1 MTAAENSEARCSSVA
16 PVPPRIFDETR
27 QTNRRMA
34 PLVLWDFCVAA
45 GLIGIAVA
53 GVVLYLFNPETARFY
68 PVCAFHQLT
77 GLQCPGCGSLR
88 ALHQLTH
95 GNIVAAW
102 RFNPLLI
109 ALLPLA
115 AWLALREAVRLAF
128 GWRWPGIITRPIV
141 GWSLLVLTVVFGI
154 ARNLR

>member
-1 MTAAENSEARCSSVA
+1 MTSAQNSAGQYPSGVSVS
-16 PVPPRIFDETR
+16 PRILDDAR
-27 QTNRRMA
+27 RANRRIA
-34 PLVLWDFCVAA
+34 PSVLWNFCFAA

-53 GVVLYLFNPETARFY
+53 GVVLYLFNPETAGFY

-95 GNIVAAW
+95 GNIAAAW
-102 RFNPLLI
+102 CFNPLLV
-109 ALLPLA
+109 ALMPFA
-115 AWLALREAVRLAF
+115 AWLALRESVRLAF
-128 GWRWPGIITRPIV
+128 GWRWPGIITRPIL
-141 GWSLLVLTVVFGI
+141 GWSLLIVTVVFGI